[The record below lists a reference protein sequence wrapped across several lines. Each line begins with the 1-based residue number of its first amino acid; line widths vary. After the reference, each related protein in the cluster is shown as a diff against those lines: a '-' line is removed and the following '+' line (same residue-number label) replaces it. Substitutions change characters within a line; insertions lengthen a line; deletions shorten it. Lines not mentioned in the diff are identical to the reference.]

1 MGKYSQAA
9 SALEEAFVQ
18 SFPAAGKK
26 KPTKADWAVALD
38 RFNGAARAI
47 RVRHKLGILGR
58 AACAYQFQRSLLAKG
73 HPPEVVRQI
82 LFSMVINAFV
92 G

>member
-1 MGKYSQAA
+1 VGKYAQVAL
-9 SALEEAFVQ
+9 ALEEAFVQ
-18 SFPAAGKK
+18 SFPASGKK
-26 KPTKADWAVALD
+26 KPTKADWAVALNK
-38 RFNGAARAI
+38 FNSSAHAI
-47 RVRHKLGILGR
+47 RMRYKLGVLGR
-58 AACAYQFQRSLLAKG
+58 AASAYQFQRILLAKG